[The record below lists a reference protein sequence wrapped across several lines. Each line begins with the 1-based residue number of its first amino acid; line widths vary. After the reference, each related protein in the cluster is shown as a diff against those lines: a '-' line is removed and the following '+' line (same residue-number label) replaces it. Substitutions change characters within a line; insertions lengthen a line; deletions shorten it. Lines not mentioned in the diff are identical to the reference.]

1 MAEADRKA
9 DQQRRCN
16 DGFLYCFNN
25 CGIVVMKGERCTE
38 YLCNKSYDDSYAAYQ
53 TLFAEEEAQAEKNKV
68 AYEARQSAL
77 KAEKESSSSTGGDAS
92 NKTGNGAID
101 KTWEKHISAHVSKE
115 SAYWDSIK
123 GKWGDDWENDIMFKL
138 QKIYESEYFRK
149 NGLDICPDGGKED
162 MLNLMRNTAGAMEK
176 HGGVKTEREMLDNI
190 VTLLNE
196 AESAGI
202 LA

>member
-1 MAEADRKA
+1 MGRHAVIAK
-9 DQQRRCN
+9 
-16 DGFLYCFNN
+16 
-25 CGIVVMKGERCTE
+25 
-38 YLCNKSYDDSYAAYQ
+38 
-53 TLFAEEEAQAEKNKV
+53 EEEKAEKDKI

-77 KAEKESSSSTGGDAS
+77 TASAGSSGSGAG

-101 KTWEKHISAHVSKE
+101 KTWEKHISVHLSKE

-149 NGLDICPDGGKED
+149 NGLDICPDGGKDD
-162 MLNLMRNTAGAMEK
+162 MLNLMRNTAGAIEK
-176 HGGVKTEREMLDNI
+176 HGGAKTEKEMLDNI

-202 LA
+202 LP